1 MSAITEVTT
10 EAFEKLNIKTMTLK
24 QKQKKKNN
32 RFTNQIKQ
40 DTKEVNKF

>member
-24 QKQKKKNN
+24 QKQKKNN